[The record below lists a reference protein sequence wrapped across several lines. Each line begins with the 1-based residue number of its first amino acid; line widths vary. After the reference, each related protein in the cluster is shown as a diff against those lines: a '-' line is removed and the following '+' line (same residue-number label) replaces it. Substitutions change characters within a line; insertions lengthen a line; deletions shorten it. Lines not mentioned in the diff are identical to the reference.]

1 VDAGAYSGDQPSSR
15 ADERSVNFVRRK
27 FANERREDLKFGEPR
42 NQMRQRR
49 GRMAKVL
56 LKRNAAA
63 RKGVLRFGGGVLP
76 S

>member
-1 VDAGAYSGDQPSSR
+1 LLEGNSRSSKI
-15 ADERSVNFVRRK
+15 AFVIISLP
-27 FANERREDLKFGEPR
+27 ERREDLKFGEPR